1 MNMTETDQILDYLK
15 RIDASVNGLDE
26 KIGSTTGKPPLSDRV
41 DTIGDKVDALSDRV
55 DQIDAKIGDTTGK
68 PPLSDR
74 VDTIGDK
81 VDALDGR
88 VSEVQF
94 GLATLAAS
102 TMAQFAKVDARFDK
116 VDGQFAKVD
125 AQFAKVDA
133 RFNRVDHKIDG
144 LRDELVDHMERI
156 HDELAGRIVDLET
169 PPRGGTGGSVAAS

>member
-1 MNMTETDQILDYLK
+1 MNKTETDQILDYLK
-15 RIDASVNGLDE
+15 RIDANVNGLDE
-26 KIGSTTGKPPLSDRV
+26 KIGSTPGKPPLSDC
-41 DTIGDKVDALSDRV
+41 VDALSDRV

-68 PPLSDR
+68 PPLCDR

-102 TMAQFAKVDARFDK
+102 TAAQFAKI
-116 VDGQFAKVD
+116 DGQFGRIDGQFGKVD
-125 AQFAKVDA
+125 AQFARIDA
-133 RFNRVDHKIDG
+133 RFNRVDRKIDG

-156 HDELAGRIVDLET
+156 HDELAGRLVDLEL
-169 PPRGGTGGSVAAS
+169 PPHSGTGGSAAAS